1 LTGAGDG
8 YSLAAGDGRAKHRV
22 NLVNPPSAPGTLA
35 NREGAAGMGVVYPS
49 PEAFCY
55 PPHTLATV
63 ASSLRE
69 AGYQVRAFD
78 GVTGALPFT
87 PAQNAGRTASADRG
101 GRPERGWSTELA
113 DADFIAVFVSYASLD
128 TDLAFIE
135 GLRPQTAATLVAF
148 GPAMRFVGEQVLS
161 CAPVDAVLVGE
172 AEGFCAAALQYLE
185 ARTGSRE
192 PQALTP
198 QRLQSS
204 CPAQNAGWSTDCDA
218 EGFVC
223 DLDALPF
230 PAWELLPYERYKL
243 LSVFTSR
250 GCPDRC
256 AYCPYAAAQGHHLRT
271 RSVENVLAELA
282 WLSERFRP
290 GRLVFRDPVFAH
302 DRERVV
308 AICEGILRRGLH
320 LSWECESRPEHFD
333 TELLR
338 LMQRAGCQ
346 WIKIGLE
353 TTDSQ
358 VLQKLRRVG
367 SAEEASAYLQHVAEV
382 VRACTNM
389 ELQCRAFVMA
399 GLPGQDLQMA
409 QRTREFLEQLKPTAL
424 NVKAFE
430 RYPGIDMPVVPVAV
444 APPTTG
450 PNQSVTDDVEMQMAT
465 LQQTPVSNARHGS
478 SGLLAR
484 AKRWLLSRRRRWLLS
499 CHRR

>member
-1 LTGAGDG
+1 LTRAADGYSLAAGDG
-8 YSLAAGDGRAKHRV
+8 HSLAAGDGRAKHRV

-63 ASSLRE
+63 AASLRE

-78 GVTGALPFT
+78 GVMGGLST
-87 PAQNAGRTASADRG
+87 PAQNARWR
-101 GRPERGWSTELA
+101 TELA

-128 TDLAFIE
+128 TDLAFIQ

-161 CAPVDAVLVGE
+161 RAPVDAVLTGD
-172 AEGFCAAALQYLE
+172 AEGFCAAALRYLE
-185 ARTGSRE
+185 EQTGARQ

-198 QRLQSS
+198 QKLQSS
-204 CPAQNAGWSTDCDA
+204 CCDA
-218 EGFVC
+218 EGLVC
-223 DLDALPF
+223 DLGALPF

-271 RSVENVLAELA
+271 RSVENVLAELS

-308 AICEGILRRGLH
+308 AICEGILRRGLR
-320 LSWECESRPEHFD
+320 LPWECESRPEHFD
-333 TELLR
+333 ADLLR

-346 WIKIGLE
+346 WVKIGLE

-358 VLQKLRRVG
+358 VLQQLRRVG
-367 SAEEASAYLQHVAEV
+367 SAEEAAVYLQHVAEV
-382 VRACTNM
+382 VRACTDL

-409 QRTREFLEQLKPTAL
+409 QHTREFLEQLRPTAL

-430 RYPGIDMPVVPVAV
+430 RYPGIDVPVVPVTL
-444 APPTTG
+444 APPSPTEESEQAMTG
-450 PNQSVTDDVEMQMAT
+450 EVEMQMAI
-465 LQQTPVSNARHGS
+465 LRQAQVSSALPGS

-484 AKRWLLSRRRRWLLS
+484 GKRWLLSRRRRGL
-499 CHRR
+499 RRFFTDRPE